1 MEKTMTKVACKVTG
15 FEIPV
20 ENEERAIKF
29 YNNAF
34 GWKIITG
41 EKDHSHVETVGVD
54 GNWVP
59 KEKGAVNGMLY
70 KKGSK
75 NDRVAMLITVGSIAD
90 ALEKVKSQ
98 NGRVVTEKTKVEAG
112 WWAEITDT
120 EGNLFELWE
129 NRE

>member
-29 YNNAF
+29 YKSVF
-34 GWKIITG
+34 GWNIDTG
-41 EKDHSHVETVGVD
+41 EKDHSHIGTVEVD
-54 GNWVP
+54 SNWVP
-59 KEKGAVNGMLY
+59 KDKGAVNGLMY
-70 KKGSK
+70 KKVSK
-75 NDRVAMLITVGSIAD
+75 NDRVALMITVNSITD
-90 ALEKVKSQ
+90 AIEKIKKE
-98 NGRVVTEKTKVEAG
+98 NGCVITEKTKVPAG